1 MKTYLLNILNR
12 YKRFSETLDVKTI
25 LCNKSWLVFNDGGEK
40 EVYIFQEDGSLI
52 ISFAGKVTQAK
63 WQYLPVNKSLII
75 SANED
80 AYMLHPAFVDEKVF
94 ALQQDGTDMF
104 AFMIDERQSIDF
116 FPKTLTELTAYFEE
130 KERKKLQEQQM
141 ARQKALE
148 QERIVREKA
157 LEQERIARKRTD
169 EWEKKKQMTLEAEM
183 NWEKEK
189 NAILENDLEYIKIT
203 RLYKKGRWFERLIY
217 IIGFVVGVIFVL
229 ITMLL
234 DDNWLMDNGLFLCLI
249 LGVVVVVVMWG
260 LGALVL
266 GRTPWGKAN
275 PDDYIQNKKKKY
287 VEEYLINKMYADC
300 FSDDSH

>member
-1 MKTYLLNILNR
+1 MKTYLLDILNR

-25 LCNKSWLVFNDGGEK
+25 LCNKSWLIFNDGGEK

-52 ISFAGKVTQAK
+52 ISFAGKVAQAK

-94 ALQQDGTDMF
+94 ALQQDGTDKF

-189 NAILENDLEYIKIT
+189 IAILENDLEYIKIT

-229 ITMLL
+229 TTMLF
-234 DDNWLMDNGLFLCLI
+234 DDNWLMDNGLFSCLI
-249 LGVVVVVVMWG
+249 LGVVVVVVMWV

-266 GRTPWGKAN
+266 GRTSWGKAN

-287 VEEYLINKMYADC
+287 VEEYFINKMYADC

>member
-1 MKTYLLNILNR
+1 MKTYLLDILNR

-25 LCNKSWLVFNDGGEK
+25 LCNKSWLIFNDGGEK

-75 SANED
+75 SANEG

-94 ALQQDGTDMF
+94 ALQQDGTDKF

-148 QERIVREKA
+148 QERIAREKA
-157 LEQERIARKRTD
+157 LEQEHIARKRTD
-169 EWEKKKQMTLEAEM
+169 EWEKKKQMILEAEM
-183 NWEKEK
+183 N
-189 NAILENDLEYIKIT
+189 
-203 RLYKKGRWFERLIY
+203 
-217 IIGFVVGVIFVL
+217 
-229 ITMLL
+229 
-234 DDNWLMDNGLFLCLI
+234 
-249 LGVVVVVVMWG
+249 
-260 LGALVL
+260 
-266 GRTPWGKAN
+266 
-275 PDDYIQNKKKKY
+275 
-287 VEEYLINKMYADC
+287 
-300 FSDDSH
+300 